1 MKINYKILDDSRV
14 EQPLTRD
21 FSTIEISPENDR
33 EKEFLIKHQSEI
45 DEILEK
51 YLYRISAQETLVHVE
66 HEINNFI
73 EKIKYEN

>member
-51 YLYRISAQETLVHVE
+51 YLYRISTQETLVHVE